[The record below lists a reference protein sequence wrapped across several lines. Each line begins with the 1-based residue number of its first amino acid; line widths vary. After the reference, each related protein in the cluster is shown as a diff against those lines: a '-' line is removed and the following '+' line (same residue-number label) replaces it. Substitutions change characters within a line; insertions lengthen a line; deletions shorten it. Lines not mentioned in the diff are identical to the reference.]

1 MVSKADREILEQVE
15 DDFVR
20 PREETKGDDDT
31 DADVAGDS
39 EVVVEPASGVN
50 ATSGRFI
57 RNIASA
63 AATTIG
69 SLEKFIMTKQETT
82 GDDLVEKTRS
92 EEAEIT
98 QGDQE
103 PTTANLLQMEM
114 SRLQSILEERNAHT
128 GFYTPLDYALNQ
140 VHTSGEVT
148 TYVLQKK

>member
-1 MVSKADREILEQVE
+1 MTSLLSTCLFLSTLKGAVTVSSELAGANNTKGYGPRFTYFSAMVSKADREILEQVE
-15 DDFVR
+15 DDSVR

-69 SLEKFIMTKQETT
+69 SLF
-82 GDDLVEKTRS
+82 
-92 EEAEIT
+92 EI
-98 QGDQE
+98 
-103 PTTANLLQMEM
+103 LLP
-114 SRLQSILEERNAHT
+114 RLQR
-128 GFYTPLDYALNQ
+128 PL
-140 VHTSGEVT
+140 VR
-148 TYVLQKK
+148 

>member
-15 DDFVR
+15 DDSVR

-69 SLEKFIMTKQETT
+69 SLF
-82 GDDLVEKTRS
+82 
-92 EEAEIT
+92 EI
-98 QGDQE
+98 
-103 PTTANLLQMEM
+103 LLP
-114 SRLQSILEERNAHT
+114 RLQR
-128 GFYTPLDYALNQ
+128 PL
-140 VHTSGEVT
+140 VR
-148 TYVLQKK
+148 